1 MLSFLQVHEHEIQ
14 HQSNSSSAPSPSR
27 APFVRRCHQCGSV
40 DHIASQC
47 PIRATQLPRVAS
59 IFSRIECS
67 HCHKLGHSA
76 DRCFILHPNLRPSYP
91 PADVRFSSGR
101 PQSQCSHCK
110 MVGHTREQCFHLLGF
125 PPRDANSRPR
135 ERSRSPAART
145 AAARTAG
152 LPLPPAREPTP
163 FHLQG

>member
-1 MLSFLQVHEHEIQ
+1 
-14 HQSNSSSAPSPSR
+14 
-27 APFVRRCHQCGSV
+27 
-40 DHIASQC
+40 
-47 PIRATQLPRVAS
+47 
-59 IFSRIECS
+59 
-67 HCHKLGHSA
+67 
-76 DRCFILHPNLRPSYP
+76 
-91 PADVRFSSGR
+91 
-101 PQSQCSHCK
+101 